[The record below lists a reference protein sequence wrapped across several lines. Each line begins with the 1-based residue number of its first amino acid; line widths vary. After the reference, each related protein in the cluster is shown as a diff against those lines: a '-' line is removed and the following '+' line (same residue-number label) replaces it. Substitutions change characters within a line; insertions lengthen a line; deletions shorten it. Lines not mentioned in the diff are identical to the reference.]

1 MNRENRILI
10 LSGVGLLALT
20 MFFGFWYA
28 IFDEHQTLNAMG
40 FALATGF
47 MEAAGSNLNGA
58 YEALDQYGALSREYR
73 QEIHFHGHFA
83 FLGLTMILFGLV
95 AHTLAYGER
104 TRVQVASLMAMP
116 PGSANSW
123 MRAAIFVALPSARTS
138 RRASPPTS
146 PTITMPV

>member
-1 MNRENRILI
+1 MMNRENRILI

-83 FLGLTMILFGLV
+83 FLGLTAILFGLV
-95 AHTLAYGER
+95 AHTLAYGD
-104 TRVQVASLMAMP
+104 
-116 PGSANSW
+116 SAFFCKSGHC
-123 MRAAIFVALPSARTS
+123 RDLARSSPCLARSAWLS
-138 RRASPPTS
+138 RYCLS
-146 PTITMPV
+146 